1 MRARRWGVGTSRG
14 REGDAPDKVVR
25 LFLGFLLAPMPLL
38 LPIMWFAIVVSDTG
52 PLPVQIVQILTIAA
66 FIYGPTLLFGVP
78 THVLLRRF
86 GKRRLWHYLA
96 AAMALPGLATLAVFI
111 IEIIRTEDYGSFGAP
126 AAMIGSLLAL
136 AAALTALLFWLIA
149 IWRSPE
155 PGQIART
162 TLSAVFD

>member
-1 MRARRWGVGTSRG
+1 MLRII
-14 REGDAPDKVVR
+14 
-25 LFLGFLLAPMPLL
+25 FGFLLAPMPIL
-38 LPIMWFAIVVSDTG
+38 LPILWFSIIVSDTG
-52 PLPVQIVQILTIAA
+52 LQLVQMLTLAA

-78 THVLLRRF
+78 AHVLLRRF

-96 AAMALPGLATLAVFI
+96 AAMTLPVLATLAVFI
-111 IEIIRTEDYGSFGAP
+111 MEIIKTDDYNSFGVP
-126 AAMIGSLLAL
+126 AMWFGSILAI

-162 TLSAVFD
+162 KLSTVFD

>member
-1 MRARRWGVGTSRG
+1 MLRII
-14 REGDAPDKVVR
+14 
-25 LFLGFLLAPMPLL
+25 FGFLLAPMPIL
-38 LPIMWFAIVVSDTG
+38 LPILWFSTIVSDTG
-52 PLPVQIVQILTIAA
+52 LQPVQLLTLAA

-78 THVLLRRF
+78 AHVLLRRF

-96 AAMALPGLATLAVFI
+96 AAMALPVLVTLAVFI
-111 IEIIRTEDYGSFGAP
+111 LEIIRTEDYNSFGAM
-126 AAMIGSLLAL
+126 AVMTGSLMAV

-162 TLSAVFD
+162 KLSTVFD